1 MNDLPY
7 EGGTSEITNQSVESE
22 VHLQCGNQEINITNK
37 LQMEQRLKSIISEEG
52 EKPTNPTRRAKKI
65 HHEDQIV
72 TSEYKALTASN
83 CRTGSLLSS
92 GSY

>member
-52 EKPTNPTRRAKKI
+52 EKPIPLEEQKRSIMKTRLLRASIK
-65 HHEDQIV
+65 
-72 TSEYKALTASN
+72 L
-83 CRTGSLLSS
+83 
-92 GSY
+92 